1 MMRERMLETGR
12 GRIRCL
18 DAGAGWPV
26 LLIHAFPLS
35 AEMWRPVLDRVP
47 DGWRFIAP
55 DTRGFGE
62 TPLGGAPLLSIADYA
77 ADAEAVLNAL
87 EIESAVVG
95 GLSMGGYVALALHRR
110 SPELVTGLVLADT
123 KAEADTPEGREG
135 RRAMSEL
142 VRSKGMEALADTLL
156 PKLLGEAARGDLPL
170 VRLVRRMI
178 VGNTVE
184 GTDRAIQAMLGRP
197 DSTPDLPHLSVPVLV
212 VVGEEDQLTPVSH
225 SEAMQ
230 RGTQRSQL
238 VVLPGAGHLSSVEAP
253 EAFSIALAN
262 FLRSP
267 M

>member
-1 MMRERMLETGR
+1 
-12 GRIRCL
+12 
-18 DAGAGWPV
+18 
-26 LLIHAFPLS
+26 
-35 AEMWRPVLDRVP
+35 
-47 DGWRFIAP
+47 
-55 DTRGFGE
+55 
-62 TPLGGAPLLSIADYA
+62 
-77 ADAEAVLNAL
+77 
-87 EIESAVVG
+87 
-95 GLSMGGYVALALHRR
+95 
-110 SPELVTGLVLADT
+110 
-123 KAEADTPEGREG
+123 
-135 RRAMSEL
+135 
-142 VRSKGMEALADTLL
+142 
-156 PKLLGEAARGDLPL
+156 

-197 DSTPDLPHLSVPVLV
+197 DSTPDLLHLSVPVLV